1 MVDIHA
7 HALPFVDD
15 GSDSFETS
23 FIMIEGSI
31 SQGVTDIVLTPH
43 YSLGEY
49 ETPATEI
56 REEFEKFKAKVK
68 ERGLDINLYLGQEIF
83 VRRDFK
89 KIFESGNYLTMNG
102 TKKVLIEF
110 DTRNDFDIA
119 EAVYDLKMMGLE
131 PIVAHFERY
140 TYADISVA
148 EEIKSL
154 GGYIQINAE
163 SLVGKTKHTYYKKVK
178 ALLKEGLVDFVAS
191 DMHDFRQNLIAKA
204 YDFTARK
211 FGAHTAEKLF
221 NENAKQIIKG

>member
-15 GSDSFETS
+15 GSSSFETS
-23 FIMIEGSI
+23 FIMLEGAI
-31 SQGVTDIVLTPH
+31 SQGVTDIILTPH
-43 YSLGEY
+43 FSLGEY
-49 ETPATEI
+49 DTPATVL
-56 REEFEKFKAKVK
+56 REEFEKFTAKVK
-68 ERGLDINLYLGQEIF
+68 EKGLAVNLYLGQEIF

-89 KIFESGNYLTMNG
+89 KIFESGNILTMNG

-110 DTRNDFDIA
+110 DTSHDFDIA
-119 EAVYDLKMMGLE
+119 EAVYDLKIMGYE

-154 GGYIQINAE
+154 GGYIQVNAE

-178 ALLKEGLVDFVAS
+178 PLIKEDLVDFIAS
-191 DMHDFRQNLIAKA
+191 DMHDFRQSLMSKA
-204 YDFTARK
+204 YDFTVRK
-211 FGAHTAEKLF
+211 FGAETAEKLF
-221 NENAKQIIKG
+221 KENAKQIIGG